1 MERVG
6 RKAGPSNMNASKID
20 KFISW
25 DHVFVV
31 AMCSFVMYMLS
42 LNPENGIRFV
52 DWLLMYG
59 VMLANTRAI
68 KSST

>member
-1 MERVG
+1 M
-6 RKAGPSNMNASKID
+6 KSNIV

-31 AMCSFVMYMLS
+31 AMCAFVMYMLS
-42 LNPENGIRFV
+42 LNPANGIRFV

-59 VMLANTRAI
+59 VMLANVRAI
-68 KSST
+68 KSTT

>member
-1 MERVG
+1 MV
-6 RKAGPSNMNASKID
+6 

-31 AMCSFVMYMLS
+31 FMCAFVMYMLS
-42 LNPENGIRFV
+42 LNPANGIRFI

-59 VMLANTRAI
+59 VMLANVRAI
-68 KSST
+68 KAAR